1 MLKSTTALAITRVL
15 AFGAMGLTLASGAMA
30 ANYDQGASDDEIK
43 FGTIVPLSGPA
54 SAYGS
59 TGTCIA
65 AYFDMVNDKGGIN
78 GRKVSVSVQD
88 DGYNPAKM
96 LEQARRLVEREGVL
110 FIAGNIGTPTNS
122 AIHRYMNQRKVPH
135 LFLTTGASKW
145 DDPEN
150 YPWTMPYIPSYAAE
164 GRIYAKYIKENMPDA
179 KIGILYQNDDFGR
192 DYMDAFIDQL
202 GDESMVVSAV
212 SYDTS
217 AATVDSQMSTLKE
230 SGADVFFN
238 VASPKFA
245 AQAIR
250 RAGEIGWNPTQFLV
264 SVSNAKSAVLEP
276 AGLDH
281 STGIISTQYLKE
293 PTNPAYAEDA
303 DVQAWQAFKA
313 DYFPNASDGNWWD
326 WSCYS
331 TAFTIEY
338 VLKQAGDELTR
349 ENLMRVASSLD
360 GFEAPMLLPGITVN
374 TAADDFAPIEAMS
387 LMKFDGDNW
396 ALFGD
401 VIAVD

>member
-313 DYFPNASDGNWWD
+313 DYFPNASD
-326 WSCYS
+326 S

>member
-1 MLKSTTALAITRVL
+1 MGLVL
-15 AFGAMGLTLASGAMA
+15 ASAAMA
-30 ANYDQGASDDEIK
+30 ADYDKGASDDEIK

-65 AYFDMVNDKGGIN
+65 AYFDMVNDRGGIN
-78 GRKVSVSVQD
+78 GRTVTVSVQD

-145 DDPEN
+145 DDPES
-150 YPWTMPYIPSYAAE
+150 YPWTMPFIPSYAAE
-164 GRIYAKYIKENMPDA
+164 GRIYARYIKETMPDSM
-179 KIGILYQNDDFGR
+179 IGILYQNDDFGR
-192 DYMDAFIDQL
+192 DYLDAFVAEL
-202 GDESMVVSAV
+202 SDESMVAAAV

-217 AATVDSQMSTLKE
+217 TATIESQMSTLKD

-238 VASPKFA
+238 IASPKFA

-250 RAGEIGWNPTQFLV
+250 RAGEIGWDTTQFLV
-264 SVSNAKSAVLEP
+264 SVANAKSAVLEP
-276 AGLDH
+276 AGLAYA
-281 STGIISTQYLKE
+281 TGIISTQYLKE

-303 DVQAWQAFKA
+303 DVAAWKEFQST
-313 DYFPNASDGNWWD
+313 YFPKGSDGNWWD
-326 WSCYS
+326 WSCYA
-331 TAFTIEY
+331 TAYTIEHI
-338 VLKQAGDELTR
+338 LTQAGDVLTH
-349 ENLMRVASSLD
+349 ENLMKLASNLEE
-360 GFEAPMLLPGITVN
+360 FEAPMLLPGIAIT
-374 TAADDFAPIEAMS
+374 TSPEDFAPIEAMS
-387 LMKFDGDNW
+387 LMKFDGENW

>member
-30 ANYDQGASDDEIK
+30 ANYDQGATDDEIK

-145 DDPEN
+145 DDPKN

>member
-1 MLKSTTALAITRVL
+1 MLKSTTALAL
-15 AFGAMGLTLASGAMA
+15 GLTVASGAMA
-30 ANYDQGASDDEIK
+30 ATYDQGASDEEIK

-78 GRKVSVSVQD
+78 GRKISVSVQD
-88 DGYNPAKM
+88 DGYNPAKT

-110 FIAGNIGTPTNS
+110 FIAGNVGTPGNS
-122 AIHRYMNQRKVPH
+122 AIHRYMNQRKIPH

-164 GRIYAKYIKENMPDA
+164 GRIYAKYIKDNMPDA

-192 DYMDAFIDQL
+192 DYMDPLIDEL
-202 GDESMVVSAV
+202 GDDSMVVSAV
-212 SYDTS
+212 GYDTS

-230 SGADVFFN
+230 SGANVFIN

-245 AQAIR
+245 AQAVR
-250 RAGEIGWNPTQFLV
+250 RAGEIGWDATQFLV
-264 SVSNAKSAVLEP
+264 SISNAKSAVLEP
-276 AGLDH
+276 AGLDY

-313 DYFPNASDGNWWD
+313 DYFPKASDGNWWD

-331 TAFTIEY
+331 TAYTIEH
-338 VLKQAGDELTR
+338 VLKEAGDELTR
-349 ENLMRVASSLD
+349 ENLMKVASNL
-360 GFEAPMLLPGITVN
+360 GGLEAPMLLPGITVN
-374 TAADDFAPIEAMS
+374 TSAEDFAPIEAMS
-387 LMKFDGDNW
+387 LMKFDGENW
-396 ALFGD
+396 VLFGD

>member
-1 MLKSTTALAITRVL
+1 MLKTTTALVL
-15 AFGAMGLTLASGAMA
+15 GLTFASGATA
-30 ANYDQGASDDEIK
+30 ATYDKGASDDEIK
-43 FGTIVPLSGPA
+43 FGVIVPLSGPA

-65 AYFDMVNDKGGIN
+65 AYFAMVNDRGGIN
-78 GRKVSVSVQD
+78 GRKVTVSVQD

-150 YPWTMPYIPSYAAE
+150 YPWTMPFIPSYAAE

-192 DYMDAFIDQL
+192 DYMDAFLEEL

-230 SGADVFFN
+230 SGATVFFN
-238 VASPKFA
+238 VSSPKFA

-250 RAGEIGWNPTQFLV
+250 RAGEIGWDVTQFLV

-293 PTNPAYAEDA
+293 PTNPAYAD
-303 DVQAWQAFKA
+303 DPDMRAWREFKA
-313 DYFPNASDGNWWD
+313 NYFPEASEGNWWD

-331 TAFTIEY
+331 TSYTLEH
-338 VLKQAGDELTR
+338 VLTEAGDDLTG
-349 ENLMRVASSLD
+349 ENLMKVASSLKD
-360 GFEAPMLLPGITVN
+360 FEAPMLLPGITVN
-374 TAADDFAPIEAMS
+374 TGPDDFSPIESMS
-387 LMKFDGDNW
+387 LMKFGGENW
-396 ALFGD
+396 TLFGE